1 MALLTI
7 VKYGDKVLRRR
18 TALVKSLD
26 SQVGNLIRDMFE
38 TMYAGN
44 GIGLA
49 APQVNVSLRLAVVN
63 VTPDDKTKGIAVINP
78 RIVKRSG
85 RVESEEGCLSLP
97 GVGSVKVKRAER
109 ITVEAMD
116 KSGLPLTIQAEGLLA
131 RCLEHEIDHLEGITL
146 VQRSNLKKRMELI
159 WTIRRLKKADLW

>member
-85 RVESEEGCLSLP
+85 RVERSGP
-97 GVGSVKVKRAER
+97 G
-109 ITVEAMD
+109 
-116 KSGLPLTIQAEGLLA
+116 
-131 RCLEHEIDHLEGITL
+131 
-146 VQRSNLKKRMELI
+146 SNI
-159 WTIRRLKKADLW
+159 